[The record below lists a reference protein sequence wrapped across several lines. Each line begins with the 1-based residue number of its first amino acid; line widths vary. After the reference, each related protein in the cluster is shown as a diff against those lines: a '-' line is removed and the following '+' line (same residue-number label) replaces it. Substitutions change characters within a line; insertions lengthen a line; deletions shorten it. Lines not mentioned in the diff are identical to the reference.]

1 MREIELKLQVPTVAI
16 AAIVD
21 QLRQLGARG
30 TRMRAAYF
38 DTPDSALARQAM
50 AWRIRREGRR
60 WVQTLKAGQGHVRQ
74 EHEVIVPGPA
84 QAWPPLDAA
93 RHRGSPAGKQLKAI
107 LDASADGAGE
117 RFRTEFTCFPWEQ
130 SNRVAGTTAASFP
143 APRLFEQR
151 GVFRGKERSVEIA
164 YRDGRIAELAV
175 APVGGDDNER
185 EPVPLDDVA
194 GALDPLTGI
203 VALLLRLEAGG
214 SCDGRYDG
222 FDGRRRFTMELVD
235 RGNETIEVPGARGGP
250 GPARVCDFVY
260 RQTAGYAR
268 RVSWGPDRQREPRE
282 GRFWIG
288 DPRQVV
294 PGVALTRLPLRMEV
308 ENSYGRMLAHLRPEV
323 PR

>member
-1 MREIELKLQVPTVAI
+1 MVSRKVACRVLPLALGSGPHPTMI
-16 AAIVD
+16 AHRTI
-21 QLRQLGARG
+21 
-30 TRMRAAYF
+30 RACLVL
-38 DTPDSALARQAM
+38 ALACCLLA
-50 AWRIRREGRR
+50 
-60 WVQTLKAGQGHVRQ
+60 AGQGEAR
-74 EHEVIVPGPA
+74 A
-84 QAWPPLDAA
+84 QARAA
-93 RHRGSPAGKQLKAI
+93 SVSYDIYTGGIQILE
-107 LDASADGAGE
+107 LDASISLDAG
-117 RFRTEFTCFPWEQ
+117 RYDLSANLRTRGLMSTLFPWSQ
-130 SNRVAGTTAASFP
+130 ANRVAGTTAASFP
-143 APRLFEQR
+143 APRRFEQR

-175 APVGGDDNER
+175 APVGADDNDR
-185 EPVPLDDVA
+185 EPVPVEDVA

-235 RGNETIEVPGARGGP
+235 RGNEAIEVPGARGGP

-288 DPRQVV
+288 DPREVA
-294 PGVALTRLPLRMEV
+294 PGIALTRLPLRMEV
-308 ENSYGRMLAHLRPEV
+308 EGSYGRMLAHLRPAAA
-323 PR
+323 R